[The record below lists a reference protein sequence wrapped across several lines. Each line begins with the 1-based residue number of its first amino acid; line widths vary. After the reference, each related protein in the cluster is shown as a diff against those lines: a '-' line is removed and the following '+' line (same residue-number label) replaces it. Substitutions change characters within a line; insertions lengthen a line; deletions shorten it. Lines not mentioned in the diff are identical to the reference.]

1 MCVLCER
8 DRWHALGQDFSGF
21 FDAVLAPASLQQVPI
36 PTILSPSSALISQ
49 ELASADGRLDLYL
62 HAPVGSTL
70 VQAGTLDEQ
79 FIQSVGISDQDL
91 AWLAWIVARLDE
103 IIDLDFGLTA
113 DVSQAD
119 IALYYDAVIDLG
131 DGKKTLGLA
140 LSSTGRW
147 ELFVNYDEVVEDQP
161 FLNYV
166 NLHELGHALGL
177 KHPFDAT
184 EGEVYAGVDDPLLS
198 AYPEQTVM
206 AYRDPWSGSWP
217 DFFTTADLNALI
229 EIWGV
234 EQRLLT
240 PFNDQFA
247 GGDYSDSVSGL
258 AGDDELIG
266 MAGDDWLDG
275 GPGND
280 VILGGEGADRF
291 RLSEGFDFI
300 LDFSIAA
307 GDRLELAGL
316 DVLAVVEVDQHIHVQ
331 TNLGVTVLAGVP
343 ASAFSTD
350 AMILL

>member
-1 MCVLCER
+1 VCVLCER
-8 DRWHALGQDFSGF
+8 YRAHALGQDFSGF
-21 FDAVLAPASLQQVPI
+21 LDAVLAPASLPQVPI
-36 PTILSPSSALISQ
+36 PAILSPSSALISQ
-49 ELASADGRLDLYL
+49 ELAVADGRLDLYL
-62 HAPVGSTL
+62 HAPAGLTL

-79 FIQSVGISDQDL
+79 FIQSVGVSEQDL
-91 AWLAWIVARLDE
+91 AWFQWIINRLDE

-113 DVSQAD
+113 DASQAD

-131 DGKKTLGLA
+131 DGNKTLGLA
-140 LSSTGRW
+140 LSGTGRW
-147 ELFVNYDEVVEDQP
+147 ELFVNYDEVFENQP

-184 EGEVYAGVDDPLLS
+184 EGDLYAGVDDPLLS

-217 DFFTTADLNALI
+217 DFFTLADLNALI

-234 EQRLLT
+234 EQRFLT

-247 GGDYSDSVSGL
+247 GGDYSDAVSGL

-280 VILGGEGADRF
+280 VISGGEGADRF
-291 RLSEGFDFI
+291 RLSEGFDWI
-300 LDFSIAA
+300 VDFSYAE
-307 GDRLELAGL
+307 GDRIEFPLDLNYGLA
-316 DVLAVVEVDQHIHVQ
+316 EVDGNLQIW
-331 TNLGVTVLAGVP
+331 TPLGVTSLTAVN
-343 ASAFSTD
+343 ASQFPFD
-350 AMILL
+350 AIIPV

>member
-1 MCVLCER
+1 MRVLCER

-21 FDAVLAPASLQQVPI
+21 LDAVLAPASLQQVPI

-49 ELASADGRLDLYL
+49 ELASADDRLNLYL
-62 HAPVGSTL
+62 HAPAGSTL

-91 AWLAWIVARLDE
+91 ACLEWIVARLDE
-103 IIDLDFGLTA
+103 IIDLDFGLTT
-113 DVSQAD
+113 DVSQVD

-131 DGKKTLGLA
+131 DGNKTLGLA
-140 LSSTGRW
+140 LSGTGRW
-147 ELFVNYDEVVEDQP
+147 ELFVDYYEVFEEQP
-161 FLNYV
+161 FLNHV

-177 KHPFDAT
+177 KHPFDAS
-184 EGEVYAGVDDPLLS
+184 ECDLYAGVDDPLLS

-217 DFFTTADLNALI
+217 DFFATADLNALI

-234 EQRLLT
+234 EQRFLT

-247 GGDYSDSVSGL
+247 GGDYPDSVSGL

-280 VILGGEGADRF
+280 VIWGGEGADRF
-291 RLSEGFDFI
+291 QLSEGFDWI
-300 LDFSIAA
+300 VDFSYAD
-307 GDRLELAGL
+307 GDQIKFPLDLNYGL
-316 DVLAVVEVDQHIHVQ
+316 VEVDGNLQIR
-331 TNLGVTVLAGVP
+331 TRLGVTSLTAVNTSQFP
-343 ASAFSTD
+343 FD
-350 AMILL
+350 AKIPV